1 MTLLHDTAAVAGSS
15 SLKPGNR
22 PYCYENR
29 YIHLLCVI
37 HRHRHYRQFA
47 VPEKGL
53 NLFVSLCF
61 FVTTP
66 PLGRPNG
73 KVVLLLTKVS
83 HINPWQVGR
92 TRSHIGTVSFSVFFR
107 FTNSHSLSPEPNRSG
122 KQPVYLPLEPLSRT
136 QTPLQPLLVLL
147 TFNKG

>member
-15 SLKPGNR
+15 SLEPGNR
-22 PYCYENR
+22 AYCYENR

-92 TRSHIGTVSFSVFFR
+92 TRSHIGTVPFSVFSASQIPIHCHLNR
-107 FTNSHSLSPEPNRSG
+107 IVQANSRSICHSS
-122 KQPVYLPLEPLSRT
+122 LSRT
-136 QTPLQPLLVLL
+136 QTPLHQLLVLL

>member
-1 MTLLHDTAAVAGSS
+1 MTQQWLAPHPWHPQIGHIAMKIG
-15 SLKPGNR
+15 
-22 PYCYENR
+22 
-29 YIHLLCVI
+29 IHFLCVI

-73 KVVLLLTKVS
+73 RVVLLLTKVS

-92 TRSHIGTVSFSVFFR
+92 TRSHIGTVSFSVFSASQIPIHCHLNR
-107 FTNSHSLSPEPNRSG
+107 IVQANSRSICHSMPLPRIPN
-122 KQPVYLPLEPLSRT
+122 PIPP
-136 QTPLQPLLVLL
+136 TPRASDIQ
-147 TFNKG
+147 